1 MYENIILGSRV
12 VAIYCRAGSEA
23 KIVRHVDMSATDV
36 GWAPPEGV
44 KDNKEEND
52 ALAWK
57 GVAIA
62 TLMLCSNN
70 VCTCLR
76 RTLACM

>member
-1 MYENIILGSRV
+1 
-12 VAIYCRAGSEA
+12 
-23 KIVRHVDMSATDV
+23 MSATDV
-36 GWAPPEGV
+36 GWAPPGGD

-62 TLMLCSNN
+62 TLLWH
-70 VCTCLR
+70 VIDTR
-76 RTLACM
+76 ER